1 MVIVENGT
9 MLHIETSR
17 HLATARLIMNYVIYY
32 VIVGIP
38 YRLGCDVLDVEA
50 HAAK

>member
-17 HLATARLIMNYVIYY
+17 HLATARLIMNYVLYY
-32 VIVGIP
+32 VIVGDTVP
-38 YRLGCDVLDVEA
+38 NEMRPPWRRSTRG
-50 HAAK
+50 